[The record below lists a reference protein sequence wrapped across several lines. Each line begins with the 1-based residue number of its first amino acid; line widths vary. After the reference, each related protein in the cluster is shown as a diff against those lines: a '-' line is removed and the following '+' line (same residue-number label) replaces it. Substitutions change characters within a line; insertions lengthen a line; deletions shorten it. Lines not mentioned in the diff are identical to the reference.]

1 MRNNLFMLLLAA
13 VGFAGL
19 VSCEKNSFA
28 AKDNIFVEGKSK
40 LKINFF
46 SSYQSNP
53 SFHIKIDGI
62 RVSNLLTYATPF
74 PGGGLNTGGGSYA
87 DYLSVEP
94 GTHKVTIARPFTG
107 TNGDSVELASAT
119 ISIAADKVYS
129 LYLADTAANT
139 ISVLAEDNL
148 NSPDS
153 GFCRYRFI
161 NLMPDLPEVDLY
173 FGTGATSTTSTKV
186 AGPVKYKELSDYFNV
201 ALNSGSVWS
210 IRPAGAA
217 ATTTALTSYTSTSS
231 VVNQRVFTISTRGYN
246 AITTST
252 DPRRRLVSLIYN
264 R

>member
-173 FGTGATSTTSTKV
+173 FGTGATSTTST
-186 AGPVKYKELSDYFNV
+186 
-201 ALNSGSVWS
+201 
-210 IRPAGAA
+210 
-217 ATTTALTSYTSTSS
+217 
-231 VVNQRVFTISTRGYN
+231 
-246 AITTST
+246 
-252 DPRRRLVSLIYN
+252 
-264 R
+264 